1 MRLVELQTSVSQ
13 VLLGGSPN
21 STLLASLVGST
32 GERERRLAVYRNSV
46 RHTLLS
52 VLEAAFPVLRQLI
65 GEECFTAIGLT
76 FIAQH
81 PPQRPVLYA
90 YGDGFSEFLAAFQ
103 PMANLPW
110 LADIAR
116 LEWARNEALFAPEG
130 ELLTPKQLATVPSDQ
145 LPDLPVSLH
154 PSVRLLESKWPI
166 HAIWEAHQPD
176 GGPLEA
182 VDLKQAQFVMV
193 WRWEGA
199 VVQQPLSTA
208 EFTLLAAFAAHRPLA
223 EAADMAIES
232 DVTFDLATAL
242 ACFLKQG
249 VLAPCSRQTA
259 SDVGYVGFSPRW
271 R

>member
-1 MRLVELQTSVSQ
+1 MRLVELQTSLSQ

-21 STLLASLVGST
+21 STLLASLVGLT

-46 RHTLLS
+46 RHALLG
-52 VLEAAFPVLRQLI
+52 VLEAAFPVLRELI
-65 GEECFTAIGLT
+65 GEECFTAVGLT
-76 FIAQH
+76 FVAQH

-90 YGDGFSEFLAAFQ
+90 YGVDFSYFLSKFQ
-103 PMANLPW
+103 PMAHLPW

-130 ELLTPKQLATVPSDQ
+130 ELLTPEQLAAVPPDQ
-145 LPDLPVSLH
+145 LPGLSVSLH

-182 VDLKQAQFVMV
+182 VDLKQAQLVIV
-193 WRWEGA
+193 WRWKSA

-208 EFTLLAAFAAHRPLA
+208 EFTLLAAFAAHRPFA

-232 DVTFDLATAL
+232 DVAFDLTTAL
-242 ACFLKQG
+242 AYFLKQG

-259 SDVGYVGFSPRW
+259 SDVSFSPRGW
-271 R
+271 